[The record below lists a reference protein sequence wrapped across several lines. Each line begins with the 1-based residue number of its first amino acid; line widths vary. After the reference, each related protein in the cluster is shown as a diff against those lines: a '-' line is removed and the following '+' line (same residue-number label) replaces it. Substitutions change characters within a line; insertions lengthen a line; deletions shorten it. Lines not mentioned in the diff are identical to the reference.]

1 MKVVLDT
8 NIFVSG
14 TFWKSSL
21 SRQIL
26 DSWDNDKFTLVSS
39 NEMIAEL
46 VRILRDFKVRMADD
60 EIELIKENIFS
71 KAIIVE
77 PLERVQI
84 VKDDPDDDK
93 FFEAAIAGGVGWIV
107 SQDRHLL
114 KVRVYRGVN
123 VVTPEEF
130 MYLLV

>member
-1 MKVVLDT
+1 M
-8 NIFVSG
+8 
-14 TFWKSSL
+14 
-21 SRQIL
+21 

-114 KVRVYRGVN
+114 KVIVYRGVN

-130 MYLLV
+130 LYLLV

>member
-130 MYLLV
+130 LYLLV